1 MDRKQSDSL
10 NESVKEKLKNS
21 LSESEMQKNISNS
34 GLQEL
39 SLDMLEGVSGGAE
52 FRKFDIDN
60 KPK

>member
-1 MDRKQSDSL
+1 MDRKRFDSPD
-10 NESVKEKLKNS
+10 ESIKEKLKSS
-21 LSESEMQKNISNS
+21 LSEAEMQKNISNS